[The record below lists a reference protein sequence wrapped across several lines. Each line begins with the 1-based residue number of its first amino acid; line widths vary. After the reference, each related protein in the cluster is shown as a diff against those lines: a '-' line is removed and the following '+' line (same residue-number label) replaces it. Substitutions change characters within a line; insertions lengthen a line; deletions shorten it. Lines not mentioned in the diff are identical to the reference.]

1 MLLSCEP
8 SNLCNSFSY
17 IQFVSQVHS
26 DKVELPLFE
35 YGRPAFDDLA
45 LLAQDGDPDELI
57 DFYEDNDDGV
67 LDVDA
72 EPGFLEEGDSL
83 VFGIPKSGSYDLFTM
98 ATAFIFANDGFVAL
112 DAVDIEDGAEWY
124 LWGIDAGVEANT
136 QLCWTVQANCEDFPP
151 NSECSTLKDDVC
163 DENDNQFVG
172 EGFVYVHS
180 GIHDLSDK
188 GDVEDFLSFTCDDLD
203 ADSFVEYFQEI
214 GLDDDLLLYDD
225 DRGRFERD
233 DQSFL
238 DYLEDADDLQNYVIV
253 EIALDSSDF
262 DDFCDELDD
271 IADFL
276 INAFET
282 LEPQVFDFR
291 TPMLRVEMQC

>member
-1 MLLSCEP
+1 M
-8 SNLCNSFSY
+8 
-17 IQFVSQVHS
+17 HS

-35 YGRPAFDDLA
+35 YGEPAFDDLA

-72 EPGFLEEGDSL
+72 EPGFIEEGDSIY
-83 VFGIPKSGSYDLFTM
+83 FDIPKSGSYDLLTL
-98 ATAFIFANDGFVAL
+98 ATNFIFSNDGFVAL

-136 QLCWTVQANCEDFPP
+136 QLCWTVPATSEDFPP
-151 NSECSTLKDDVC
+151 NSECYYIKEDIA

-172 EGFVYVHS
+172 EGFVFVHA
-180 GIHDLSDK
+180 GIHDLDDK
-188 GDVEDFLSFTCDDLD
+188 NDLKDFLAFTCDDND

-214 GLDDDLLLYDD
+214 GFDDDVLLYDD
-225 DRGRFERD
+225 DRGRNERD

-238 DYLEDADDLQNYVIV
+238 DFLEDNEEDYENYVIV
-253 EIALDSSDF
+253 EIALDAGDF
-262 DDFCDELDD
+262 DTFCE
-271 IADFL
+271 
-276 INAFET
+276 
-282 LEPQVFDFR
+282 
-291 TPMLRVEMQC
+291 